1 MLPADGVLP
10 SSEVFVVGRL
20 TTVAVLVLCC
30 VAGLRAQS
38 THASLAGR
46 VSDPSK
52 AAIADALVVAISD
65 ATNLSHH
72 ASTDPSG
79 QYRVRNLPPGSYRI
93 EVEKPGFKKI
103 VKPDVVVHVQD
114 AVEIDFEM
122 ALGSIAES
130 ITVEAGAPLVNTRSA
145 SVSTVIDRGFV
156 ERLPLNGRSFQS
168 LITMTPGVVRTPA
181 SSTTPGQ
188 FSVNGQ
194 RSDANYF
201 MVDGVSANVG
211 VQVTAGLGPAGA
223 GAAPGLSALGGTNSL
238 VSVDALHE
246 FRIETSS
253 YAPEF
258 GRLPG
263 GQISIVTRSGTN
275 QFHGSVFEFFRDDA
289 LDSADYFV
297 KRQGLSKPQEQQHDF
312 GGVFGGPI
320 ERNRMF
326 VFVSFERLRLDQ
338 PRTAITE
345 VPSVASRLAASDAL
359 KPILTAFPLPNGPE
373 TANGLGRFSASY
385 TDPSTLT
392 ATSIRVDRSFGS
404 ALSAFARYNYA
415 PSEASSRLGSFAAA
429 SANTIGWV
437 EQQLQTLTGGVTMIV
452 NPTWANELRVNW
464 SRNVGKNYQ
473 TLDAFGGAAV
483 PPATMLH
490 PQFAPPDSVFRVN
503 LSVPNVFFDEGL
515 NSSNRQRQV
524 NIVNAVTMTKAR
536 HQVKLG
542 IDYRHLFP
550 IYGPVGYVQ
559 SYTFSGVA
567 GVLAGSASALLT
579 AAPSSIN
586 RSSEADNFAAYVQ
599 DTWSLSPALTL
610 AYGVRWDVNPAP
622 SLSHSDEALTLASAD
637 PSSLALAPPGTPL
650 YRTTYGNVA
659 PRVGATYRLRES
671 PRELVVRGGWG
682 IFFDLGSQATMEN
695 LANSYPFTAR
705 RDFFNVP
712 FPPNPILLTPPTVV
726 PGSQVDFLTAADP
739 NLESPYTHQWNAAIE
754 SALGG
759 SGTIT
764 ASYVGALGRR
774 LLRQERLLNPTPQF
788 FLLTLGTNLGH
799 SRYDALQVK
808 YTRRL
813 SGGWQ
818 ALTAYTLARSTD
830 NTSFDT
836 LPVLPSSIVDPELD
850 WGPSDFDVRHTLS
863 GGATYIIPEPPAGSI
878 WHALGSGWSINS
890 IFTARSALPV
900 NVATGATVSA
910 VSNALRPDV
919 VPGVPFYVDDATLP
933 GGRGFNRAAFVAPP
947 SDASGN
953 PLRQGTLGRNALRG
967 FAMWQVDFAVHRNVR
982 LGGLD
987 LQFRVES
994 FNVLNRS
1001 TFAQPTNA
1009 MSSGLFGQPTRT
1021 LASGL
1026 GGGGVVGG
1034 GLSPLYQVGGPRS
1047 IQLAARLQF

>member
-1 MLPADGVLP
+1 MTLM
-10 SSEVFVVGRL
+10 VG
-20 TTVAVLVLCC
+20 A
-30 VAGLRAQS
+30 LRAQS
-38 THASLAGR
+38 THASLTGR
-46 VSDPSK
+46 VVDPSK
-52 AAIADALVVAISD
+52 AAIAEAMVVAISD

-72 ASTDPSG
+72 ASTDVSG
-79 QYRVRNLPPGSYRI
+79 QYQVRNLPPGSYRI

-156 ERLPLNGRSFQS
+156 EQLPLNGRSFQS
-168 LITMTPGVVRTPA
+168 LITMTPGVVQTPA

-201 MVDGVSANVG
+201 MVDGVSANVA
-211 VQVTAGLGPAGA
+211 VQPTAGLGPSGA
-223 GAAPGLSALGGTNSL
+223 GAVPGLSAQGGTNSL
-238 VSVDALHE
+238 VSVDALQE

-258 GRLPG
+258 GRSPG

-275 QFHGSVFEFFRDDA
+275 QFHGTLFEFFRDDA

-297 KRQGLSKPQEQQHDF
+297 KRQRLAKPQEQQHDF

-345 VPSVASRLAASDAL
+345 VPSLSSRAAASDAV
-359 KPILTAFPLPNGPE
+359 KPILAAFPLPNGPE
-373 TANGLGRFSASY
+373 TTNGLARFSASY

-392 ATSIRVDRSFGS
+392 ATSVRIDRTFGN
-404 ALSAFARYNYA
+404 ALSMFARYNYA
-415 PSEASSRLGSFAAA
+415 PSEGASRLGSFAAA

-464 SRNVGKNYQ
+464 SRNVGKNFQ
-473 TLDAFGGAAV
+473 TLDDFGDAVV
-483 PPATMLH
+483 PPTTMLH
-490 PQFAPPDSVFRVN
+490 PQFAQPDAVFRVN
-503 LSVPNVFFDEGL
+503 LSVPGVFFDEGL
-515 NSSNRQRQV
+515 NSSNLQRQF
-524 NIVNAVTMTKAR
+524 NIVNAVTRTTAS
-536 HQVKLG
+536 HQMKFG
-542 IDYRHLFP
+542 FDYRHLFP

-559 SYTFSGVA
+559 AYTFNGVG
-567 GVLAGSASALLT
+567 GVLSGNAASLLT
-579 AAPSSIN
+579 AAPSSTN
-586 RSSEADNFAAYVQ
+586 RSSHADNFSAYVQ
-599 DTWSLSPALTL
+599 DTWSPASALTL

-622 SLSHSDEALTLASAD
+622 RLSHSDEALALSSAE
-637 PSSLALAPPGTPL
+637 PASLALAPPGTAM

-659 PRVGATYRLRES
+659 PRIGAAYRLRES
-671 PRELVVRGGWG
+671 PREIVVRGGWG
-682 IFFDLGSQATMEN
+682 IFFDLGSTATMEN

-705 RDFFNVP
+705 RDFFSVP
-712 FPPNPILLTPPTVV
+712 FPPSPTLLTPPTVA

-739 NLESPYTHQWNAAIE
+739 NLELPYTHQWNAAVE
-754 SALGG
+754 STLGG
-759 SGTIT
+759 SSTIT

-788 FLLTLGTNLGH
+788 QFLTLGTNHGH
-799 SRYDALQVK
+799 SRYDSLQVK

-813 SGGWQ
+813 SNGLQ
-818 ALTAYTLARSTD
+818 ALTAYTLAKSMD
-830 NTSFDT
+830 NISVDT
-836 LPVLPSSIVDPELD
+836 VPAFSSVFVDSEQD
-850 WGPSDFDVRHTLS
+850 WGPSDFDVRHALS
-863 GGATYIIPEPPAGSI
+863 GGVTYIIPAPSAGTL
-878 WHALGSGWSINS
+878 WHAIGSGWSVDS
-890 IFTARSALPV
+890 IFTARSGLPV
-900 NVATGATVSA
+900 NVVTGIAPFG

-919 VPGVPFYVDDATLP
+919 VQGVPFYVDDPTVP
-933 GGRGFNRAAFVAPP
+933 GGRRFNRAAFIVPP
-947 SDASGN
+947 LDATGN

-967 FAMWQVDFAVHRNVR
+967 FAMYQVDLAVHRNIR
-982 LGGLD
+982 LKDVD

-994 FNVLNRS
+994 FNVFNRTS
-1001 TFAQPTNA
+1001 FAQPTNA

-1026 GGGGVVGG
+1026 GAGGVVGG